1 MGVISLNKKQSSDL
15 STLLSSIGIDEVPTS
30 LIKPTDDITEAEKKE
45 KPPPA
50 FSDKDQSKW
59 YTGKTAKTGEV
70 EVIIPTWLETRV
82 KEIEPAYNYAKM
94 WYTELS
100 DMMVTVLGDED
111 AIFALSLTATT
122 SPQQPFDRNL
132 LLAVNAYY
140 AYTEDVKSN
149 PQRFW
154 SFADIASDSLSKWS
168 RKEDKIKDREG
179 DSDWDSDQ
187 KRAALR
193 AYMERRL
200 GEYSDLKIY
209 KVFLSNSLEALWS
222 NTFKMLRYLDK
233 NRGSLSR
240 KTVVDAIKSQL
251 AVNKGTKK
259 NPGGSI
265 GGNLDHT
272 KGLIKSHKVWSF
284 IQNLLDPTNEF
295 TSQYYGKVSGKFD
308 YGTFYPVTIDT
319 WMIRFMYNKYGEN
332 IDSLKSL
339 IFSNS
344 GSRYIGMVKAINNL
358 SSKFNMRPHEL
369 QAVCWLASLAE
380 GEGTIEGKTPESAM
394 LKNIE
399 SIKDEGDFYKKVVTG
414 LTAMY
419 DYIKKSKE
427 KYTK

>member
-1 MGVISLNKKQSSDL
+1 MGVISLNSKQSSDL

-30 LIKPTDDITEAEKKE
+30 LVKPTGDITEADKKD
-45 KPPPA
+45 KTPKA
-50 FSDKDQSKW
+50 FNNDMEQSKW
-59 YTGKTAKTGEV
+59 YTGKKSETGEV
-70 EVIIPTWLETRV
+70 DVIIPAWLESKI

-100 DMMVTVLGDED
+100 DTLVEVLGDED
-111 AIFALSLTATT
+111 AIVALSLTATT
-122 SPQQPFDRNL
+122 SPQQPFDRNI

-140 AYTEDVKSN
+140 AYVEDVKTD
-149 PQRFW
+149 PRRFW
-154 SFADIASDSLSKWS
+154 NFTKSATESLTQWS
-168 RKEDKIKDREG
+168 RKDTELPDKKGFRDWKPTKKKDVLHLYLEK
-179 DSDWDSDQ
+179 Q
-187 KRAALR
+187 LA
-193 AYMERRL
+193 
-200 GEYSDLKIY
+200 EYSDLKIY
-209 KVFLSNSLEALWS
+209 KVFLSNSLEALWV
-222 NTFKMLRYLDK
+222 NTFKMLDYLDK
-233 NRGSLSR
+233 NKGSLTR
-240 KTVVDAIKSQL
+240 KNVIDAVKSQL
-251 AVNKGTKK
+251 TVSTDGT
-259 NPGGSI
+259 I
-265 GGNLDHT
+265 GGTLDDT

-284 IQNLLDPTNEF
+284 IQNLLDPSNEF
-295 TSQYYGKVSGKFD
+295 TSQYYGSVSGKFD

-319 WMIRFMYNKYGEN
+319 WMIRFMYNKYGED
-332 IDSLKSL
+332 IDSLKGL
-339 IFSNS
+339 IFSNT

-427 KYTK
+427 KSTK